1 MLENYVC
8 KIYVSKDP
16 SFSKNLEATAFG
28 FNDKEQLKVLTAAH
42 VVTDAL
48 GKEYPSS
55 NTQKLY
61 VIFHNHLGPVN
72 TVPVPVDFILNNCND
87 SNNFKDNYPFVDS
100 AEMKLPANIKQP
112 VSQYFKARNPKENMH
127 TFGVGYPLDQT
138 VLSTVFGKI
147 QSIFI
152 EDCEN
157 HRGQHYTSRFVI
169 SHNNRQGCS
178 GGPYIISDGDE
189 YYVIGSLIGEMFGI
203 KEHSCPTLSVQS
215 SADF

>member
-8 KIYVSKDP
+8 KIYVSKDS

-28 FNDKEQLKVLTAAH
+28 FNDKDQLKVLTAAH

-48 GKEYPSS
+48 GKTYPSS

-100 AEMKLPANIKQP
+100 AEMKLPADIKQP
-112 VSQYFKARNPKENMH
+112 VSQYFKARNPEVSMH

-147 QSIFI
+147 QSICPA
-152 EDCEN
+152 DCRN
-157 HRGQHYTSRFVI
+157 HSSPHPTSRFVI
-169 SHNNRQGCS
+169 THNNRPGCS
-178 GGPYIISDGDE
+178 GGPYIISDGGE
-189 YYVIGSLIGEMFGI
+189 YYVIGSLIGEMSGQ
-203 KEHSCPTLSVQS
+203 KGPSYLSLSVQS
-215 SADF
+215 STDF